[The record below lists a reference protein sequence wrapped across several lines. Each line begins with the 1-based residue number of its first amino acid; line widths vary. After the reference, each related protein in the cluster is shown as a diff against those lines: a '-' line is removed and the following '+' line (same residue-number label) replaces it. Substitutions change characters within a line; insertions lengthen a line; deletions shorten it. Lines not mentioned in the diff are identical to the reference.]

1 MAIQSQLGEKV
12 AIKILEKDKI
22 RTRGDTERV
31 TREVK
36 ILKQASHPHII
47 QLYEIIETSKQ
58 VLLVM
63 ELAEGGELFNHIVTK
78 HRLNEHE
85 ACKYLNQMCSA
96 LEYLQKIRVVHRD
109 LKPENLL
116 LDNKKNIK
124 LVDFGLSN
132 LYQQGETLKT
142 ACGSPCYAAPE
153 MIAGKRYH
161 GAQVDIWSCG
171 VVLYAMLC
179 GYLPFEDSNTSNL
192 YKKILSGEFKLPT
205 WLSPEAVDILKKILV
220 TDPEKRYTIEKIRS
234 HPWFL
239 KHTSSHDVYPQEKLE
254 LSNSALCYLSTLNYN
269 TQQIKEN
276 LNLNKHNSGTA
287 AYKII
292 LHMQKLGKKLPEA
305 AKLKRT
311 QFLTDNSAENYNSA
325 ERPHTRTK
333 THGNSVSPGA
343 YRPVTSYAIPTS
355 LLPISLAQRHFRRPS
370 PRVKTPINFILDITN
385 TINLTTRNRSP
396 RLGTAYEGRR
406 RLDFS

>member
-1 MAIQSQLGEKV
+1 MAIHSQLGEKV

-36 ILKQASHPHII
+36 ILKQVYHPHII
-47 QLYEIIETSKQ
+47 QLYEIIETQKQ

-63 ELAEGGELFNHIVTK
+63 ELAEGGELFNYIVSK
-78 HRLNEHE
+78 HRLNEQE
-85 ACKYLNQMCSA
+85 ACKYLNQILSA

-124 LVDFGLSN
+124 MVDFGLSN
-132 LYQQGETLKT
+132 LYQNGETLKT

-161 GAQVDIWSCG
+161 GAQVDVWSSG
-171 VVLYAMLC
+171 VILYAMLC

-192 YKKILSGEFKLPT
+192 YKKILSGDFKLPT
-205 WLSPEAVDILKKILV
+205 WLSPEAVDILRKILV

-239 KHTSSHDVYPQEKLE
+239 KYTSPHDIYQVEKFETNEQILAC
-254 LSNSALCYLSTLNYN
+254 LSSLGYN
-269 TQQIKEN
+269 CMQIKEY
-276 LNLNKHNSGTA
+276 LAGNKHNSGTA
-287 AYKII
+287 VYKII
-292 LHMQKLGKKLPEA
+292 VHMQKMGKKIPEMI
-305 AKLKRT
+305 KLKRP
-311 QFLTDNSAENYNSA
+311 QLHTDSSYENKISD
-325 ERPHTRTK
+325 RPHTRTK
-333 THGNSVSPGA
+333 TYGNSVSPGS

-370 PRVKTPINFILDITN
+370 PRVKTPLNNILDITN
-385 TINLTTRNRSP
+385 TLNMTMRNKSP
-396 RLGTAYEGRR
+396 RLGTALEIRR
-406 RLDFS
+406 PRDFS